1 MVSKEKGLQQRPV
14 DVRFYK
20 DPLGMKYIKIEA
32 RCGYE
37 SS

>member
-14 DVRFYK
+14 NVRVYK
-20 DPLGMKYIKIEA
+20 DPLGMKTEA

-37 SS
+37 SC